1 MLCNM
6 DLAIGVTA
14 SKRNVT
20 LSVSPSFHG
29 LQICFLLFSAL
40 HIS

>member
-1 MLCNM
+1 MLWNM

-20 LSVSPSFHG
+20 LSVSPSSHG
-29 LQICFLLFSAL
+29 LPICFLLFSAL